1 MLDTLCLKLFICKIG
16 LIMSV
21 SMHVSVKEH
30 VTTVSLSTEYG
41 FVGKRESFMME
52 NNTETESSF

>member
-1 MLDTLCLKLFICKIG
+1 
-16 LIMSV
+16 MSV

-30 VTTVSLSTEYG
+30 VTTVSLSIEYG